1 MYTAEPVSTPP
12 RPSSGGATAPRAAVR
27 STVERTKASLR
38 RAAPALLIYAAVRA
52 CGLLALTAYA
62 WYSGG
67 HPRNLIG
74 LGWDARWY
82 NRIAEYGYGTIIPA
96 ADQHTIIYNDL
107 SFFPL
112 YPETVRVVSAVVPIG
127 AVNVALLIAWVATLL
142 SAWAIYLIGARLY
155 RHRVGVALV
164 LLYAL
169 LPMSII
175 QTMAYTEPVM
185 TAFAAWSL
193 YAALTRR
200 WLWAGSLAALAG
212 LTRPNGCAVAAAVC
226 VGVLVDAWRRRRA
239 GRGQNWRAWVGAL
252 ISPLGWIGYV
262 LWVGSQTGDLTGY
275 FKIQAR
281 WGSRFD
287 FGLSAARFFKH
298 LVSHPDYFAYYV
310 AAFIVAAFVI
320 LFALCITDRI
330 PMTLLAYCAVL
341 LLIGIGG
348 AGFFNSKP
356 RFLMPAFPL
365 LIPAAIALARARP
378 RTAWVAVISLAGFSF
393 FYGTYLLTISRI
405 AI

>member
-12 RPSSGGATAPRAAVR
+12 RPSSGGATSPRATVR
-27 STVERTKASLR
+27 SVVEQTKASLR
-38 RAAPALLIYAAVRA
+38 RAAPALLFYAVVRG

-62 WYSGG
+62 WYSGS
-67 HPRNLIG
+67 HPRDLIG

-82 NRIAEYGYGTIIPA
+82 HRIAEYGYGTIIPA

-107 SFFPL
+107 SFFPF
-112 YPETVRVVSAVVPIG
+112 YPETVKIIAAVVPIG
-127 AVNVALLIAWVATLL
+127 TVNVALLVAWVATLL
-142 SAWAIYLIGARLY
+142 SVWAIYLVGARLHG
-155 RHRVGVALV
+155 HRVGVALV

-169 LPMSII
+169 LPSAII

-193 YAALTRR
+193 YAVLTRR

-212 LTRPNGCAVAAAVC
+212 LSRPNGCAVAAAVC
-226 VGVLVDAWRRRRA
+226 VGVLMDAWRRRKA
-239 GRGQNWRAWVGAL
+239 GRGQHWRPWAGAL
-252 ISPLGWIGYV
+252 ISPLGWFGYV
-262 LWVGSQTGDLTGY
+262 LWVGYETGTPTGY
-275 FKIQAR
+275 FKVQAR

-298 LVSHPDYFAYYV
+298 LVGHPAYFAYYV

-330 PMTLLAYCAVL
+330 PLALLAYCAVL

-365 LIPAAIALARARP
+365 LIPAAIALARARQ
-378 RTAWVAVISLAGFSF
+378 RTAWVAVISLGGFSF

>member
-1 MYTAEPVSTPP
+1 M
-12 RPSSGGATAPRAAVR
+12 VR
-27 STVERTKASLR
+27 TTVERAKASLR
-38 RAAPALLIYAAVRA
+38 RAAPALWIYAAVRG
-52 CGLLALTAYA
+52 CGLLALWAYA
-62 WYSGG
+62 WYQGS

-96 ADQHTIIYNDL
+96 ADQHQIIYNDL

-112 YPETVRVVSAVVPIG
+112 YPETVRLISAVVPIG
-127 AVNVALLIAWVATLL
+127 AVNVALLVAWVATLL

-155 RHRVGVALV
+155 GHRVGIALV

-169 LPMSII
+169 LPSAVI

-193 YAALTRR
+193 YAVLTRR

-212 LTRPNGCAVAAAVC
+212 LSRPNGCAVAAAVC
-226 VGVLVDAWRRRRA
+226 VGMLVDAWRRRNA

-252 ISPLGWIGYV
+252 ISPLGWFGYV
-262 LWVGSQTGDLTGY
+262 LWVGYETGTPTGY
-275 FKIQAR
+275 FKIQAG
-281 WGSRFD
+281 WGSKFD

-330 PMTLLAYCAVL
+330 PLTLLAYCAVL

>member
-1 MYTAEPVSTPP
+1 MFY
-12 RPSSGGATAPRAAVR
+12 AV
-27 STVERTKASLR
+27 
-38 RAAPALLIYAAVRA
+38 VRG

-62 WYSGG
+62 WYTGA

-82 NRIAEYGYGTIIPA
+82 YRIAEYGYGTIIPA

-112 YPETVRVVSAVVPIG
+112 YPETVKVIATVVPIG
-127 AVNVALLIAWVATLL
+127 TVNVALLVAWLATLL

-169 LPMSII
+169 LPSAII

-193 YAALTRR
+193 YAVLTRR

-212 LTRPNGCAVAAAVC
+212 LSRPNGCAVAAAVC
-226 VGVLVDAWRRRRA
+226 AGVLVDAWRRHKA
-239 GRGQNWRAWVGAL
+239 GRGQNWRPWVGGL
-252 ISPLGWIGYV
+252 IAPLGWFGYV
-262 LWVGSQTGDLTGY
+262 LWVGYQTGDLTGY

-281 WGSRFD
+281 WGSKFD

-298 LVSHPDYFAYYV
+298 MVIHPDYFAYSV

-330 PMTLLAYCAVL
+330 PVALLAYCAVL

-365 LIPAAIALARARP
+365 LIPAAIGLARARP

-393 FYGTYLLTISRI
+393 FYGTYLLTISKI
-405 AI
+405 PI